1 MLKKL
6 LPVVV
11 VLVPLAACS
20 SDSGSTDGAAPAVTA
35 AASTTVAATSTTVVA
50 TSTTMKQP
58 VATTQPTTT
67 TPMSRDT
74 FLAVDECIGTL
85 SMMSEMDRAS
95 GHTDSL
101 NEERDAC
108 ANAIDQLEAD
118 RLGDTELADELR
130 WRQVQLSL
138 LALKILS
145 GDATEQDTAEFDA
158 TYVETSMKLS
168 DLLDELYGA

>member
-6 LPVVV
+6 VAVVA

-20 SDSGSTDGAAPAVTA
+20 SDSGSADGAAPAVTS
-35 AASTTVAATSTTVVA
+35 AASTTVAA

-95 GHTDSL
+95 GATDSL
-101 NEERDAC
+101 DEEGDAC

-118 RLGDTELADELR
+118 RLGDTELAEALR